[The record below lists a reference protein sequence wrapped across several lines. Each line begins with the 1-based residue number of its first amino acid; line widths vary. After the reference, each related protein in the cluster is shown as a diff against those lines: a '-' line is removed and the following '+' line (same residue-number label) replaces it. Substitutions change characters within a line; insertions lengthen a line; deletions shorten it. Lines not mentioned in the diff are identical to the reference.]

1 MTTGLD
7 NLGER
12 IEISGVIFLKSSDTV
27 WEVPKW
33 PGLTLTLKGKQAFLQ
48 LEALSAPPCETFQE
62 VEKALEALVGGVS
75 DGARYLL
82 DRTRTKR
89 NAEQGRKLNS

>member
-7 NLGER
+7 FGER
-12 IEISGVIFLKSSDTV
+12 VEISGVTFVKSSDTV

-33 PGLTLTLKGKQAFLQ
+33 PGLTLTLKEGQAFLQ
-48 LEALSAPPCETFQE
+48 LEALSALPCTTFPE
-62 VEKALEALVGGVS
+62 VERTLEALVGGVS

-82 DRTRTKR
+82 ERTRTKR